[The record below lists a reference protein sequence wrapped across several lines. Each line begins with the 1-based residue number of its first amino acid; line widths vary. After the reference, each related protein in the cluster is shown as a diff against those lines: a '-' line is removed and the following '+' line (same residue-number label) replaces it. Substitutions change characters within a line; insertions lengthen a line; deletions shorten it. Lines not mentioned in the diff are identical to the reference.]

1 MGIFDKRNNYKPF
14 EYPQVQPLIDVI
26 NQTYWKVSEVDF
38 TGDVQDFKSR
48 LNPIEQEVLR
58 RSLLSIA
65 QVEVDV
71 KLFWGKLY
79 DYFPKPEF
87 NNLGMTFGEN
97 ECYDKETQVLT
108 NHGFKYFKDLT
119 TDDKVAQYNMDTF
132 EVDFVK
138 PLDYIIKPFKGKLH
152 HYSSR
157 QSDLMVTPNHDILV
171 KLNNTK
177 SPWSRWRKVKSS
189 QGIWGKNFSMPVAG
203 FKQGGKKFNFLDRL
217 LIALQ
222 ADGSLMGTCPS
233 NKNTQNFYFTFTL
246 KKDRKIQ
253 RLKWI
258 LEELNLPYLEV
269 KKPNGQTKISGS
281 LKGRVEFDIISKV
294 KTFSYI
300 NIEEIDA
307 EWGEQFIEELSNW
320 DCHKPTQENRN
331 HITYYNTNVP
341 AIDKI
346 VEICAISGFRTC
358 KHISKPIGYRPDH
371 MCPGSH
377 KPIKTKD
384 FYSLNITKNNKTT
397 YPYVKEVEYD
407 DMVYCVTVP
416 SGNIITRRNQH
427 VAVSGNCT
435 HSEAYSKLLEVLN
448 YEDDFKKLLEIP
460 VFKKKLELIEEAMTS
475 KTDIIEKL
483 LFFTIVIE
491 NSSLFSQFANILSFS
506 RFKGLMK
513 NVANIINWTASD
525 ENCLSIN
532 ALILTPSG
540 FKNLRGI
547 KENDLVFGYLP
558 KTGELLSCPVQKKI
572 HRSNPDKKMVRFQ
585 HKNDTN
591 NVIDCTLEHNM
602 LVYDNNGSHQHI
614 KAIDL
619 YNHISEYKNH
629 YFKEYPTFEL
639 VSLEDFNIQIIEV
652 SDDYEVG
659 CVQVKT
665 GNIIVKQ
672 NNQSNPFITG
682 NCHANAGI
690 LLINLINQE
699 YPERI
704 EKLKKGLKKSILKYI
719 QYEQELLDWIFEK
732 GELEF
737 YTKNDLLNFMKYRID
752 DALVKMNF
760 EPIFNVSKMDFDKMA
775 WFYEET
781 NIQTLPDF
789 FAIRPVEYSKHN
801 QPFNEDTL
809 F

>member
-1 MGIFDKRNNYKPF
+1 MGIFDKRKNYKPF
-14 EYPQVQPLIDVI
+14 EYPEVQQFIDVI

-38 TGDVQDFKSR
+38 TGDVQDFNSQLTSTEKE
-48 LNPIEQEVLR
+48 ILR

-71 KLFWGKLY
+71 KTFWGDLY
-79 DYFPKPEF
+79 KHFPKPEF

-189 QGIWGKNFSMPVAG
+189 QGIWGKNFSMPVTG
-203 FKQGGKKFNFLDRL
+203 FKQNGKKFTFLDRL

-246 KKDRKIQ
+246 KKYRKIQ

-269 KKPNGQTKISGS
+269 NKPNGQTKISGS
-281 LKGRVEFDIISKV
+281 LKGRVEFDIIGKV

-320 DCHKPTQENRN
+320 DCHKPTDENRN

-358 KHISKPIGYRPDH
+358 KHISKPIGYKADH
-371 MCPGSH
+371 ICPGSH
-377 KPIKTKD
+377 KPNKVKD
-384 FYSLNITKNNKTT
+384 FYSLNITKTNKTT
-397 YPYVKEVEYD
+397 YPYVKEVDYD

-416 SGNIITRRNQH
+416 SGNIVTRRNQH
-427 VAVSGNCT
+427 VAISGNCT

-491 NSSLFSQFANILSFS
+491 NSSLFSQFANILAISK
-506 RFKGLMK
+506 FKGLMK
-513 NVANIINWTASD
+513 NVANIIQWTQ
-525 ENCLSIN
+525 
-532 ALILTPSG
+532 
-540 FKNLRGI
+540 
-547 KENDLVFGYLP
+547 ND
-558 KTGELLSCPVQKKI
+558 
-572 HRSNPDKKMVRFQ
+572 
-585 HKNDTN
+585 
-591 NVIDCTLEHNM
+591 
-602 LVYDNNGSHQHI
+602 
-614 KAIDL
+614 
-619 YNHISEYKNH
+619 
-629 YFKEYPTFEL
+629 EL
-639 VSLEDFNIQIIEV
+639 VHSK
-652 SDDYEVG
+652 SGSY
-659 CVQVKT
+659 
-665 GNIIVKQ
+665 
-672 NNQSNPFITG
+672 
-682 NCHANAGI
+682 
-690 LLINLINQE
+690 LLNLIYKE
-699 YPERI
+699 HPERI
-704 EKLKKGLKKSILKYI
+704 IPLKETLINSIKKYME
-719 QYEQELLDWIFEK
+719 YESALLDWIFEV
-732 GELEF
+732 GEYDF
-737 YTKNDLLNFMKYRID
+737 YTKEDMLNFMKNRVDESIVEMEFFKNDPEYKDGIFKIPKI
-752 DALVKMNF
+752 ALK
-760 EPIFNVSKMDFDKMA
+760 PMD
-775 WFYEET
+775 WWNIET
-781 NIQTLPDF
+781 RVNTLPDF
-789 FAIRPVEYSKHN
+789 FATRPVEYSKHN
-801 QPFNEDTL
+801 QPFNEDNL